1 MKSISLGVR
10 DFALPVPRIGSIEA
24 HSGYGPM
31 PKSGQSVHDEFLRKR
46 RAAIAG
52 YDLEVKV
59 KYGFASEKC
68 IISVTGRI
76 DGVYQKAVG
85 TETIPVFEEIKTD
98 FNIALLKSVLKSTP
112 EHPYWLQLKTYGYI
126 YFKEAGVMPEL
137 ALVLVSMRDG
147 SHELLE
153 TQLDVKAYE
162 QWLGKRIPEVL
173 EEYENIE
180 THRGRRQLVSKALK
194 FPFDAVREGQQQ
206 LIDDVSASVR
216 SGRSMLVQAPTG
228 IGKTIGVMFP
238 TLKSSMERGAQ
249 LIYVTPKNS
258 QHAVARGAVEKFQ
271 ADGHDVRAMIL
282 TAKAKVCLKEQ
293 VMCNPDYC
301 EYAKDYYE
309 KLYQNDVVEKASQ
322 QDFLDKDHFVRY
334 GKKYKVCP
342 FELSLDCVK
351 NVDIVIG
358 DYNYVFSPRNIMG
371 RFTSPYAKKK
381 EKPDLVVD
389 EAHNLPDRAASY
401 YSASIS
407 LNELKAY
414 KSKLAQLSPH
424 VALRSQALLEQCILL
439 VGETAKSRVTD
450 DTTGIIRGGSG
461 EHPVKIDKDKFV
473 EQLAKLGELAS
484 EYLGGVA
491 ITQSD
496 DPILNL
502 HRAWDSFVNALH
514 YSGDEFVT
522 LYKNSGGGTLKHLCM
537 DASKMLIDSY
547 RSINTTVAFSATLKP
562 FQYYADLGGLNID
575 DIVTREMTS
584 PFPPSN
590 RKLLVIPQVST
601 KYADRPRNYPK
612 VAQAIE
618 KITAQK
624 SGNYVVFFPSFE
636 FLQKVEEL
644 VKIEHADVLIQRR
657 DMPAHIVEE
666 FLTKMK
672 ENGAG
677 ADTKK
682 SKSSSASKVKRPI
695 ILFAVQGGTF
705 SEGVDYPGDMLIGSI
720 IVGPGLPVY
729 DLERET
735 LKDYFENKY
744 GSGTSYAFTY
754 PAMTR
759 VVQSAGRVIRSEN
772 DRGIIVLLDRRFL
785 TDDYCSVMPGDWYNE
800 SVNELVSNEILKDI
814 REFWDSTVPEKIELN
829 G

>member
-46 RAAIAG
+46 RGAIAG

-59 KYGFASEKC
+59 KYGFVSEKC
-68 IISVTGRI
+68 IVSVSGRI
-76 DGVYQKAVG
+76 DGAYQKATSG
-85 TETIPVFEEIKTD
+85 TDSVPVFEEIKTD
-98 FNIALLKSVLKSTP
+98 FNIALLKAALKSAP
-112 EHPYWLQLKTYGYI
+112 DHPYWLQLRTYGYI
-126 YFKEAGVMPEL
+126 YFKEAGVIPQL
-137 ALVLVSMRDG
+137 ALILVSVRDG
-147 SHELLE
+147 SHEVLE
-153 TQLDVKAYE
+153 TELDVKAYE

-180 THRGRRQLVSKALK
+180 THRGRRQLVSKALE
-194 FPFDAVREGQQQ
+194 FPFDAVRQGQQQ

-258 QHAVARGAVEKFQ
+258 QHAVARAAVEKIQ

-293 VMCNPDYC
+293 VICNPDYC

-309 KLYQNDVVEKASQ
+309 KLYQGDVVEKASQ

-351 NVDIVIG
+351 NVDVVIG

-407 LNELKAY
+407 LNELKSY
-414 KSKLAQLSPH
+414 KGKLAQLSPH
-424 VALRSQALLEQCILL
+424 IALRSQALLEQCILL
-439 VGETAKSRVTD
+439 VSETAKSRVTD
-450 DTTGIIRGGSG
+450 RATGITRGGSG
-461 EHPVKIDKDKFV
+461 EHPVNIDKDKFI
-473 EQLAKLGELAS
+473 EQLSKLGELAS
-484 EYLGGVA
+484 EYLSGVA

-502 HRAWDSFVNALH
+502 HRTWDSFVGALH
-514 YSGDEFVT
+514 FSGDEFVT
-522 LYKNSGGGTLKHLCM
+522 LYKNSGGGSLKHLCM

-547 RSINTTVAFSATLKP
+547 RAINTTVAFSATLKP

-575 DIVTREMTS
+575 DIVTRELTS

-644 VKIEHADVLIQRR
+644 VKIEHADLLIQRR

-666 FLTKMK
+666 FLSKMK
-672 ENGAG
+672 ENAASSKSESAG
-677 ADTKK
+677 
-682 SKSSSASKVKRPI
+682 KSSSTSKDKRPI

-759 VVQSAGRVIRSEN
+759 VVQSAGRVIRSEK
-772 DRGIIVLLDRRFL
+772 DKGVIVLLDRRFL

-814 REFWDSTVPEKIELN
+814 REFWESSVTEKV
-829 G
+829 